1 MGTIDRA
8 IRILIAIAIGVL
20 FFTNEITGI
29 TAMIVVAL
37 AVVLLVTSLVG
48 FCPLYA
54 LLLIKTVKKVEGS
67 PDF

>member
-54 LLLIKTVKKVEGS
+54 LLRIKTVKKVEGS